1 MIVMD
6 DLGSHDLRFHGTGIQ
21 TPHSDRLARD
31 GIYLDKYYV
40 TPYCSPT
47 RASLLGGKYPLHTG
61 VSHWI
66 RPESTI
72 GLPLQ
77 DETLADLLRRAGYAT
92 HATGKW
98 HVGHSKWEQTPTW
111 RGFDSFFGFYGG
123 GEDYFTHGQ
132 GGYYDL
138 RWDKRSDC
146 DESCSEI
153 VNEVGNYSTHVF
165 VREAIHRIHEHVDA
179 GLEQP
184 LFLYLAYQAVHCP
197 NQVPQTYMDQYA
209 NYTGWSDRRK
219 NYAGMLTAADEG
231 IGNVTAALK
240 DLGLWENTLI
250 VFTTDNGGPTE
261 SCCIQ
266 GSSNYPKRGGKCT
279 VWGTLSLV
287 LDLYFADEPAGSY
300 IAIGVEGGTTGDGF
314 ISGPALKQ
322 LGASTGTRFP
332 HLFHVVDWLPT
343 LAELVGIVPKKVNE
357 LDGKS
362 QLSSLMGQTDQPARQ
377 ELFVGYVKN
386 DDTGQWYGPSVR
398 VGNWKLLQGESGGP
412 DANHH
417 SPPGTNDP
425 VPGGATNSSYLLFDL
440 SQDPGEEI
448 NLAHEYPAIVERLRY
463 HLATYQE
470 SYVPPQPD
478 IDSSC
483 PFSGW
488 TNSSMGPTL

>member
-6 DLGSHDLRFHGTGIQ
+6 DLGSHDLGLHGTGIQ

-47 RASLLGGKYPLHTG
+47 RASLLSGKYPLHTG

-66 RPESTI
+66 RPQSTM

-138 RWDKRSDC
+138 RWDKSPDC

-153 VNEVGNYSTHVF
+153 VNEAGNYSTHVF
-165 VREAIHRIHEHVDA
+165 VREAIRRIHEHVDA
-179 GLEQP
+179 GRDRP

-197 NQVPQTYMDQYA
+197 NQVPQMYMDRYA
-209 NYTGWSDRRK
+209 NYTDWSNLRK

-231 IGNVTAALK
+231 IGNVTTALH
-240 DLGLWENTLI
+240 DLGLWENTLVI
-250 VFTTDNGGPTE
+250 FTTDNGGPTE

-279 VWGTLSLV
+279 IWGT
-287 LDLYFADEPAGSY
+287 
-300 IAIGVEGGTTGDGF
+300 
-314 ISGPALKQ
+314 
-322 LGASTGTRFP
+322 
-332 HLFHVVDWLPT
+332 
-343 LAELVGIVPKKVNE
+343 
-357 LDGKS
+357 
-362 QLSSLMGQTDQPARQ
+362 
-377 ELFVGYVKN
+377 
-386 DDTGQWYGPSVR
+386 
-398 VGNWKLLQGESGGP
+398 
-412 DANHH
+412 
-417 SPPGTNDP
+417 
-425 VPGGATNSSYLLFDL
+425 
-440 SQDPGEEI
+440 
-448 NLAHEYPAIVERLRY
+448 
-463 HLATYQE
+463 
-470 SYVPPQPD
+470 
-478 IDSSC
+478 
-483 PFSGW
+483 
-488 TNSSMGPTL
+488 